1 MFVAT
6 STATPCGSL
15 PTGIVAVTQLHPRAR
30 DEPVKGAFARG
41 MIVTAR
47 SAITESTAV
56 AEDLFKAAFIM
67 NQTPN

>member
-1 MFVAT
+1 
-6 STATPCGSL
+6 
-15 PTGIVAVTQLHPRAR
+15 
-30 DEPVKGAFARG
+30 